1 MTYSRIANASYH
13 IGAGAVIL
21 LGASLF
27 VSTAADTALVAL
39 AAACW
44 FIEGRFREKVSR
56 VVKHPVS
63 IAALLLFA
71 FYAAGAAYSTAGR
84 ADILASLEDALI
96 FLMIPL
102 FMHYFR
108 HASHRR
114 CGLWAFGGTSAA
126 ILVLSTLLWCDCLPH
141 FSFIKGTPEDAVIF
155 TLHIT
160 HGVVMAFAAY
170 YFAVIAHRPSSL
182 LARTGLRCLS
192 ILAFFNVFFMVSG
205 RTGYLVAAV
214 LIVFYLF
221 HVARWKGVAAAAV
234 IIAVI
239 GGAAYVVPD
248 SALHLRMTA
257 AFENITQWSPYEE
270 YEGTDNSTGRR
281 LSYYYT
287 SLRIVKDHPLFG
299 VGTGGFKKTYAAAT
313 PYNATDNPH
322 NEYLMT
328 AVQLGLVGLAVF
340 LFLFLVEWRCASSLP
355 DDRYRM
361 LARGFILT
369 ILSASMVSSTLIDH
383 TEGHLFAW
391 LSALLYAD
399 LA

>member
-1 MTYSRIANASYH
+1 MTYSRIANASYY

-27 VSTAADTALVAL
+27 VSTAADTVLVALVA
-39 AAACW
+39 ACW
-44 FIEGRFREKVSR
+44 LIEGRFREKLFL
-56 VVKHPVS
+56 VVRHPVT

-71 FYAAGAAYSTAGR
+71 FYVVGATYSIAGR
-84 ADILASLEDALI
+84 ADRWASLEDALI

-108 HASHRR
+108 KAEYRR
-114 CGLWAFGGTSAA
+114 YALWAFGGTSAV

-141 FSFIKGTPEDAVIF
+141 LSFIKGTPEDAVIF

-160 HGVVMAFAAY
+160 HGVVMAFAAFF
-170 YFAVIAHRPSSL
+170 FAVIAHRPSSL
-182 LARTGLRCLS
+182 FARTGLRCLS
-192 ILAFFNVFFMVSG
+192 ILAFLNVFFMVSG

-214 LIVFYLF
+214 LIIFYLF
-221 HVARWKGVAAAAV
+221 HVARWKGVTAAAV

-239 GGAAYVVPD
+239 GIAAYHVPD
-248 SALHLRMTA
+248 SALHVRMTA
-257 AFENITQWSPYEE
+257 AIENITRWSPHEE
-270 YEGTDNSTGRR
+270 YEGTDNTTGRR

-287 SLRIVKDHPLFG
+287 SLQIVKDHPLWG
-299 VGTGGFKKTYAAAT
+299 VGTGGFKKAYAAAT
-313 PYNATDNPH
+313 HYNATDNPH

-328 AVQLGLVGLAVF
+328 AVQLGLVGLGVF
-340 LFLFLVEWRCASSLP
+340 LSLFFVEWRCAAFLP
-355 DDRYRM
+355 DDRHRM
-361 LARGFILT
+361 LARGFLLT

-391 LSALLYAD
+391 FTALLYAD
-399 LA
+399 LQ